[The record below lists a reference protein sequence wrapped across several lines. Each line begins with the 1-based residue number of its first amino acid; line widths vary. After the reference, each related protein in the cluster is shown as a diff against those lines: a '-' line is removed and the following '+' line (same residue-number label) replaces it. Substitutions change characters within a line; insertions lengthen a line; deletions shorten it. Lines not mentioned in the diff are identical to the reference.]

1 LLADAQR
8 AVEVATNLRQRLLHG
23 EIERMQHGVM
33 ADRARALAQHLDAAL
48 RIADA
53 NAYPSA
59 FAVLRVALE
68 HQLLDDLIFRGRRLV
83 QLVGGVTDAQWAE
96 WNRERERRADW
107 TCDIIDWSRSRK
119 GNVRIV
125 REGMFSAPDEQGHR
139 WSISVYYF
147 LIQQYDALGPRPSEA
162 DAPTTGFPLPP
173 QQAVEYARGN
183 QAIYEMYLRWA
194 SIRENVISNGFE
206 DEADMARID
215 VHYRFL
221 SSYVHPISDRQAAT
235 YGRNQA
241 WPRYDHYSSELI
253 LLYVITFAVRE
264 IRSFITMCGM
274 EPEVRLRDITEL
286 QSECDRLWA
295 SASHLWFPGQ
305 PEQPYDQFESD
316 NRLAYEEHQDA
327 PRDDLDPDAIYYTDP
342 LRRII
347 AMHQSTRELTTGTA
361 YQSPWPRGDAQWR

>member
-1 LLADAQR
+1 
-8 AVEVATNLRQRLLHG
+8 V
-23 EIERMQHGVM
+23 
-33 ADRARALAQHLDAAL
+33 
-48 RIADA
+48 
-53 NAYPSA
+53 
-59 FAVLRVALE
+59 VL
-68 HQLLDDLIFRGRRLV
+68 
-83 QLVGGVTDAQWAE
+83 
-96 WNRERERRADW
+96 
-107 TCDIIDWSRSRK
+107 
-119 GNVRIV
+119 
-125 REGMFSAPDEQGHR
+125 
-139 WSISVYYF
+139 
-147 LIQQYDALGPRPSEA
+147 
-162 DAPTTGFPLPP
+162 
-173 QQAVEYARGN
+173 
-183 QAIYEMYLRWA
+183 
-194 SIRENVISNGFE
+194 
-206 DEADMARID
+206 
-215 VHYRFL
+215 
-221 SSYVHPISDRQAAT
+221 
-235 YGRNQA
+235 
-241 WPRYDHYSSELI
+241 RYDHYSSELI